1 LTDGGFYAIIIPMKK
16 TLKTVSD
23 WWNEAVWAKSKL
35 GRSDWA
41 EANGS
46 LLILAVKELGE
57 ITVEEYGLTLLKELE
72 KVSPAVLELLEDLNS
87 E

>member
-1 LTDGGFYAIIIPMKK
+1 MKK